1 MSSFIEAIENGLLP
15 GDLRDRLNHAS
26 ELWPGDPRSA
36 IDWFLEGGNVPAETI
51 AAITFVRSLLF
62 YFDDEEYVCGK
73 ILTLLSSY
81 NIEGLA
87 ALLFPRNLLDQR
99 VTATPA
105 SFPYNWTTTNL
116 TIAKLEEVRA
126 EFLDNHSLIVSL
138 ILLREDKFSI
148 EERLQRI
155 ADCILTAMIGDE
167 LEIGSPELLVYVK
180 KAFSDLKDAEFSA
193 AIEFIKTLKIFSS
206 LVEDPEDVVHLYNS
220 NYHSV
225 RSITAQSKSNFK
237 NALVTAGASV
247 ESSLKIYD
255 CAERVDCWNEQ
266 LWLHLMNS
274 RRADSVM
281 IDPHFEG
288 DTTDVPS
295 DESWMGK
302 SHNNLTD
309 IFRLEDT
316 TCEECCSITS
326 LSAYF
331 ADLLSLLS
339 NTTPTGTN
347 SQYDDPPGTR
357 NSLLNLLSQRRPD
370 LRNLELTCANSQT
383 LIPYIS
389 LVNEVLESFIRHKCL
404 GSPDSIRVFN
414 TPIDAQDDEHSPTP
428 LNLPG
433 NTDYE
438 VYSKIISKQRFP
450 FNNFPYD
457 QARNM
462 VLSYF
467 DIFQVSHF
475 NFVEK
480 FQAPEI
486 ILQTITAATTDQVKR
501 SLNLGTEEVLK
512 RQRAAEALGLH
523 QMEFAAITGETFY
536 PQSFSDLLK
545 GLSSDTIIDTKIQEH
560 EFCQMWGYED
570 DETMLSATEGLTQ
583 IKNQLMQRSGL
594 EFQDVLDLVKT
605 QLFDQQLVITNEAG
619 SNEFTES
626 LAELRLLSNAS
637 SPPFQPLTSN
647 ICRNIQ
653 SFLRLKAKLGWST
666 KVLDAAIH
674 CLRNKEMESSPSF
687 RSNTVSQVASISVY
701 VIKGIAS
708 IVKLSDLC
716 GLEPAALIP
725 LWGLIDSFGDESLLH
740 RKFLS
745 SSLGEV
751 FAVPKDGAYFQP
763 GGKVV
768 KIQEC
773 GASIC
778 ASLNWRFEYFND
790 LLGATNLANDDLNI
804 ETFSILYRYVT
815 ICRML
820 SVPPKECVPF
830 FKIFFDEEDHLANPN
845 KTLGTI
851 TNWTMLLNSGWT
863 IETLVLVLGKSTS
876 DESSITLGNPGQKLA
891 SALLDG
897 TKESRK
903 SFSSLFNGAAPT
915 HETVVE
921 CAGRSFDSIT
931 ASLVVE
937 FVEGSQVRTNTATL
951 ETKQDLQSLIN
962 FSKNWPTKISV
973 IPSSTANTWSAQLKL
988 TGILAANEKK
998 KIMDESAGLPAVKTA
1013 LQNLVENSLFPQAVI
1028 KSRFQS
1034 NINELTD
1041 DIILQD
1047 WAPTKLSADPIP
1059 SVNEISIE
1067 TESQVQ
1073 ARRVAF
1079 VKMAKPVIIQ
1089 DTLTTSIL
1097 NTMKDL
1103 VEGVDI
1109 TVLSTLLTDTV
1120 KVSTHENDTLESAMA
1135 ALKQLSVPVEIMTKA
1150 KTLDAYFTPTTTD
1163 DFKLHYTGTLN
1174 STISLMI
1181 NGIEV
1186 PFDQNS
1192 KTWSVFRMNARQQ
1205 YLLQSSIPPS
1215 EISWSTCRS
1224 MMTPFTDEEL
1234 QPSTSIQ
1241 QATLILEAIQRAV
1254 CICQTLKLTKS
1265 ELEYIDRVGKS
1276 ENEMLSMNLNTPSL
1290 INLVQLQEYR
1300 ELRDNIMVPDNIMIP
1315 DNDLISLFSWFYN
1328 PKNPDMK
1335 TITAKIAA
1343 STGWKD
1349 TLVESVLN
1357 AKYPNYTPAD
1367 LVAVLRNHNA
1377 FINLKAILVIYDGL
1391 GNTSDVTSKPLMTE
1405 LFYLAKPL
1413 SQLNSGDTYMEAAK
1427 TLQQRLTPSQR
1438 EASDEGLM
1446 ESQRKTLVAYLLQQ
1460 KFITQDL
1467 GIWDADGLFE
1477 HFLVDV
1483 QMGPQIRTSRIKTA
1497 ISVVQMFVQRCLLGM
1512 EEGVSKSVLGHEK
1525 WDWLQQYTLW
1535 EVHRKIF
1542 LYPENWID
1550 PMLRDDKSELFDQF
1564 EATLMQKDL
1573 SIKTFLQAI
1582 QSYLYDLDGISSLD
1596 IVAYVHE
1603 PQPSASDIFHLFG
1616 RTRSGPYTFY
1626 YRTLT
1631 RLRTAEVFWQPWSKV
1646 EVDIASI
1653 ETEWEGQR
1661 LIDTGS
1667 YLLPIMIKGRLYLFM
1682 PSIVPKTLVKN
1693 ISSMSKVTTFDDL
1706 RKENPNLAEPVR
1718 IWEITMAWTEF
1729 VNDSWTPKRVSS
1741 GSLSVGLEASSSQ
1754 LRVDPTL
1761 QENTLTLQVSYG
1773 EAEKTTSK
1781 VIGSFIF
1788 CNDQIS
1794 ISNAAA
1800 TSTQAGSFATYFQ
1813 KALKQGMDLESLPGG
1828 SKYTDSSPLIWVPP
1842 ELESAKGASD
1852 VSWTLSKLP
1861 QRVTGLVVSA
1871 KVSEGR
1877 RASFFNIPKME
1888 LLSSTWTKDVIKNN
1902 TELVSIDHIFSHELM
1917 EATADRIDPLR
1928 CLYNKIAQ
1936 LPAGVMRESFGAGS
1950 HEAWYHELGRPT
1962 ALYNW
1967 EVGLHT
1973 VLLAVDR
1980 FSATQQY
1987 EEALE
1992 VARLVFDPSADLE
2005 LNVDDKLTYRSCW
2018 RFPPFQ
2024 EMARQIAIRGETS
2037 FDPLNLDHLS
2047 KEIQLAIKERRSY
2060 GSLVHAAARGRPISY
2075 MKWIVMKYAEI
2086 LIAMG
2091 DVYFRR
2097 ASLESL
2103 PIATQRYIEAARVLG
2118 QEPPKVPDLGKRK
2131 RKAMTFEQLREEDI
2145 MYDSVVFDL
2154 GLPFSAKLKKGAA
2167 EIADRDPKKENIACF
2182 LRTNYFCAPLNP
2194 KFKQMRSLV
2203 HERLYN
2209 LRNSFDIQGKPVVYG
2224 LREPPIDPGA
2234 LIALSKGGMGV
2245 SDILSMVSG
2254 ERNSPLPRQRFD
2266 ALLKQALALCIQ
2278 VRKLSQRL
2286 VAVVEKKDM
2295 ENYNAGCAQH
2305 ALVIQKMMLDIKN
2318 VELEEA
2324 QQTVESLLIDRSSLE
2339 AQLNYYLQLIGEPD
2353 SMIPKPKDNWIDIQQ
2368 SIDIPTQD
2376 ELRMSSYEKAE
2387 MTKSLSAGVKNRS
2400 AVSTDALSVPLYLIP
2415 QATTNF
2421 EPLGV
2426 GGSISFAGSSIA
2438 DAVAAG
2444 STLARGVAAVLAD
2457 EAGRADKKAS
2467 LTMQLR
2473 ERRLAANINGREIKS
2488 IDKQVEIQRI
2498 HITSIQK
2505 DIEMQKSEVESA
2517 AGTDEWYRTKYTS
2530 EQLYIWMEKFFRNL
2544 YFQAYEL
2551 SMTMALRAESS
2562 FNFEAGSRSS
2572 IINKGGYW
2580 NLSQDGLL
2588 AAESLYLDLRRL
2600 ESAQLEGIAAD
2611 YNISKTVSLKDFDPM
2626 ALMKL
2631 RITGTTDFSIGELL
2645 YDMDFPGHYM
2655 RRIRSVSVSVP
2666 SDIESETNT
2675 NAVLT
2680 LLEHKYRVT
2689 QSAADYAASQSATGS
2704 EAFRTD
2710 RIPITAIA
2718 VSSGAKDSGVFELD
2732 FSGPRYMPFEG
2743 AGAISTWRLEFPA
2756 PIRHFNYESI
2766 TDVRL
2771 HIQYTAYE
2779 GGPTLRKAA
2788 KDAVVQA
2795 AQTVEAQGQHQG
2807 YWALWDLKT
2816 DFAGKWADFEK
2827 TLLTPNVEATL
2838 DLGNLKDRLPF
2849 WSRHQK
2855 ELQVQ
2860 SFTLMS
2866 RNKNV
2871 RDRLSILVDPNSPA
2885 YNGTD
2890 GIYSGDLFTRQCTM
2904 TEKNLNWKLKAN
2916 AVPVAAVASENVY
2929 LFIRYVYVGKTI
2941 S

>member
-1 MSSFIEAIENGLLP
+1 MPFFTEAIDNGLLP
-15 GDLRDRLNHAS
+15 GDLRDRLNHAIKI
-26 ELWPGDPRSA
+26 WPGDPRSA
-36 IDWFLEGGNVPAETI
+36 IDWFLEGGDVPTKTI
-51 AAITFVRSLLF
+51 AAMTFVRSLLF
-62 YFDDEEYVCGK
+62 YFDDEEYVCGQL
-73 ILTLLSSY
+73 LTLLSSY
-81 NIEGLA
+81 TLEGLA
-87 ALLFPRNLLDQR
+87 SLLFPRNLLDQK

-105 SFPYNWTTTNL
+105 NFPYNWTTTNL
-116 TIAKLEEVRA
+116 TIARLEEVRA
-126 EFLDNHSLIVSL
+126 AFLDNHSLIVLL
-138 ILLREDKFSI
+138 ILLREGKFSI
-148 EERLQRI
+148 KERPQQI

-167 LEIGSPELLVYVK
+167 LEIGSPELLAYVK
-180 KAFSDLKDAEFSA
+180 KAFPDLEDTEFSA

-237 NALVTAGASV
+237 NALVTAGTSV

-281 IDPHFEG
+281 IDPYSQGE
-288 DTTDVPS
+288 TTNVPS

-347 SQYDDPPGTR
+347 PKYDDPPGTR
-357 NSLLNLLSQRRPD
+357 NSLLNILSQRRPD

-404 GSPDSIRVFN
+404 GSPDSVRVFN
-414 TPIDAQDDEHSPTP
+414 TPVDAQDNEHSPTP

-450 FNNFPYD
+450 FTCFPYD

-467 DIFQVSHF
+467 EIFQVAHCDF
-475 NFVEK
+475 IEK
-480 FQAPEI
+480 FQAPET
-486 ILQTITAATTDQVKR
+486 ILQTITATTTDEVKR
-501 SLNLGTEEVLK
+501 SLNLGAKEVLE

-523 QMEFAAITGETFY
+523 QMEFAAITGESFY
-536 PQSFSDLLK
+536 PQSFSDLIK
-545 GLSSDTIIDTKIQEH
+545 GLSSDSVIDTRIQEH

-570 DETMLSATEGLTQ
+570 DETMLSATKGLTQ
-583 IKNQLMQRSGL
+583 IKTQLMQRSGL

-637 SPPFQPLTSN
+637 SPPFQPLTSS

-653 SFLRLKAKLGWST
+653 SFLRLKARIGWST
-666 KVLDAAIH
+666 NVLDAAIH
-674 CLRNKEMESSPSF
+674 CLRNREMESSPSF

-745 SSLGEV
+745 PSLGEI
-751 FAVPKDGAYFQP
+751 FAIPKDCAYFQP
-763 GGKVV
+763 RGKAI

-778 ASLNWRFEYFND
+778 ASLKWRFEYFDD
-790 LLGATNLANDDLNI
+790 LLEATNLANDDLNI
-804 ETFSILYRYVT
+804 ENFSILYRYVT

-830 FKIFFDEEDHLANPN
+830 FKVFFDKEDPLTNPN
-845 KTLGTI
+845 KTLATI

-863 IETLVLVLGKSTS
+863 IETLVLALGKSTS
-876 DESSITLGNPGQKLA
+876 GESSITGGNPGQKLA
-891 SALLDG
+891 SAVLEG
-897 TKESRK
+897 TKDLRK
-903 SFSSLFNGAAPT
+903 SLSSLFNGAMPT
-915 HETVVE
+915 HETIVE
-921 CAGRSFDSIT
+921 CAGRAFDSIT

-937 FVEGSQVRTNTATL
+937 FVEGSQIRTNTATL
-951 ETKQDLQSLIN
+951 DTQQMLQNLIN
-962 FSKNWPTKISV
+962 ISKNWPTKISV
-973 IPSSTANTWSAQLKL
+973 IPSSTANFWSVQLKL
-988 TGILAANEKK
+988 TGILTTNEKQ
-998 KIMDESAGLPAVKTA
+998 KIIDESAGLPSVKTA
-1013 LQNLVENSLFPQAVI
+1013 LQSLVENSLFPQAVI
-1028 KSRFQS
+1028 KSRFQR
-1034 NINELTD
+1034 NINGPAD
-1041 DIILQD
+1041 DILLQD
-1047 WAPTKLSADPIP
+1047 WAPSQLSASPIP
-1059 SVNEISIE
+1059 SLNDILIE

-1073 ARRVAF
+1073 ARRNAF
-1079 VKMAKPVIIQ
+1079 VKMAKPVIVQ

-1109 TVLSTLLTDTV
+1109 TVLSTLLTETV
-1120 KVSTHENDTLESAMA
+1120 KVSKKDDNAPESAMA
-1135 ALKQLSVPVEIMTKA
+1135 ALKQLSEPVEVITEA
-1150 KTLDAYFTPTTTD
+1150 ETLDAYFTPTTTD
-1163 DFKLHYTGTLN
+1163 DFNLHYTGALN
-1174 STISLMI
+1174 SPISLMI

-1186 PFDQNS
+1186 PFDTNS
-1192 KTWSVFRMNARQQ
+1192 KTWNAFRMNARQP
-1205 YLLQSSIPPS
+1205 YLLQSNIRPS
-1215 EISWSTCRS
+1215 QISWSTCRS
-1224 MMTPFTDEEL
+1224 MTTPFNDEEL

-1241 QATLILEAIQRAV
+1241 RAASILEAIQRAV
-1254 CICQTLKLTKS
+1254 CICQTVKLTTS
-1265 ELEYIDRVGKS
+1265 ELQYINRTGKR
-1276 ENEMLSMNLNTPSL
+1276 EDEMLSMNLNTPSL
-1290 INLVQLQEYR
+1290 ISLVQLQEYR
-1300 ELRDNIMVPDNIMIP
+1300 ELRDNIMIADS
-1315 DNDLISLFSWFYN
+1315 DLISLFSWLYN
-1328 PKNPDMK
+1328 PKNPDLK
-1335 TITAKIAA
+1335 TIATKIAA

-1357 AKYPNYTPAD
+1357 AKYPSHTPAD

-1377 FINLKAILVIYDGL
+1377 FINLKAILALYEGL
-1391 GNTSDVTSKPLMTE
+1391 GSASDVTSKPLMTE

-1427 TLQQRLTPSQR
+1427 NLQKRLTPSQR
-1438 EASDEGLM
+1438 EASDESLM

-1477 HFLVDV
+1477 YFLVDV

-1550 PMLRDDKSELFDQF
+1550 PSLRDDKSELFDQF

-1603 PQPSASDIFHLFG
+1603 PQPAASDIFHLFG

-1661 LIDTGS
+1661 LVDTGS

-1693 ISSMSKVTTFDDL
+1693 ISSMSNIKTFDAL
-1706 RKENPNLAEPVR
+1706 RDQNPNIAEPVR
-1718 IWEITMAWTEF
+1718 IWEVTMAWTEF
-1729 VNDSWTPKRVSS
+1729 VNDTWAPKRVSS

-1754 LRVDPTL
+1754 IRVDPTL
-1761 QENTLTLQVSYG
+1761 QDNTLTLQVSYG
-1773 EAEKTTSK
+1773 EAEKTTSTI
-1781 VIGSFIF
+1781 IGSFIF

-1794 ISNAAA
+1794 TSNTVA
-1800 TSTQAGSFATYFQ
+1800 TSIQAGSFATYFQ
-1813 KALKQGMDLESLPGG
+1813 KALKKGMDLESLPGG
-1828 SKYTDSSPLIWVPP
+1828 SKYTNSAPLIWVPP
-1842 ELESAKGASD
+1842 ELESTNGASD

-1936 LPAGVMRESFGAGS
+1936 LPAGTMRESFGAGS

-2005 LNVDDKLTYRSCW
+2005 LDTDDKLTYRSCW

-2118 QEPPKVPDLGKRK
+2118 KEPPKVPDLGKRK
-2131 RKAMTFEQLREEDI
+2131 RKAMAFEQLREEDI

-2167 EIADRDPKKENIACF
+2167 ETADRDPKKENIACF

-2234 LIALSKGGMGV
+2234 LMALSKGGMGV

-2266 ALLKQALALCIQ
+2266 ALLKQALALCNE
-2278 VRKLSQRL
+2278 VRKLSGRL
-2286 VAVVEKKDM
+2286 VAVVEKKEM
-2295 ENYNAGCAQH
+2295 ETFNIGNAQH
-2305 ALVIQKMMLDIKN
+2305 ASVIQKMMLDIKN

-2324 QQTVESLLIDRSSLE
+2324 QQTVESLLINRSSLE

-2353 SMIPKPKDNWIDIQQ
+2353 SLIPKPKDNWIDIQQ
-2368 SIDIPTQD
+2368 SIDTPTQD

-2387 MTKSLSAGVKNRS
+2387 MTQSLSAGAKNR
-2400 AVSTDALSVPLYLIP
+2400 AALATDALSIPLYLVP
-2415 QATTNF
+2415 QATTDF

-2426 GGSISFAGSSIA
+2426 GGSISFAGSAIA
-2438 DAVAAG
+2438 DAVAAA
-2444 STLARGVAAVLAD
+2444 SNLARGIAAVQAD

-2473 ERRLAANINGREIKS
+2473 ERRLAANMSGREIKS
-2488 IDKQVEIQRI
+2488 IDKQVEIQKI

-2505 DIEMQKSEVESA
+2505 DIEIQQSEIEDA
-2517 AGTDEWYRTKYTS
+2517 AGAEEWYRTKYTS
-2530 EQLYIWMEKFFRNL
+2530 EQLYTWMEKIFRNL

-2562 FNFEAGSRSS
+2562 FNFEAGSKSS

-2580 NLSQDGLL
+2580 NASQDGLL

-2600 ESAQLEGIAAD
+2600 ESAQLDCTAAD

-2666 SDIESETNT
+2666 SDIENGTNT

-2680 LLEHKYRVT
+2680 LLQHKYRVT
-2689 QSAADYAASQSATGS
+2689 QNAADYAASQSATGS
-2704 EAFRTD
+2704 ESFRTD

-2718 VSSGAKDSGVFELD
+2718 VSSGTKDPGVFELD

-2766 TDVRL
+2766 TDVQL

-2788 KDAVVQA
+2788 KDAVIQA
-2795 AQTVEAQGQHQG
+2795 AQSIEAQGQHQG

-2816 DFAGKWADFEK
+2816 DFAAKWVDFGKA
-2827 TLLTPNVEATL
+2827 LLNPNVEATL

-2885 YNGTD
+2885 YNGVD
-2890 GIYSGDLFTRQCTM
+2890 GIYSGDLFTRKCEM
-2904 TEKNLNWKLKAN
+2904 TERNLNWKLKAK

-2929 LFIRYVYVGKTI
+2929 LFVRYIYVGKDI

>member
-1 MSSFIEAIENGLLP
+1 MPLFIEAIDSGLLP
-15 GDLRDRLNHAS
+15 GDLRERLNHAS

-36 IDWFLEGGNVPAETI
+36 IDWFLEGGNIPTDTI
-51 AAITFVRSLLF
+51 VAMTFVRSLLF
-62 YFDDEEYVCGK
+62 YFDDEEYVCGQL
-73 ILTLLSSY
+73 LTLLSSY
-81 NIEGLA
+81 TLEGLA
-87 ALLFPRNLLDQR
+87 SLLFPRSLLDQK

-105 SFPYNWTTTNL
+105 NFPYNWTTTNL

-126 EFLDNHSLIVSL
+126 EFLDNHSLIVLL
-138 ILLREDKFSI
+138 ILLREGKFSI
-148 EERLQRI
+148 KERPQQI

-167 LEIGSPELLVYVK
+167 LEIGSLELLVYVK
-180 KAFSDLKDAEFSA
+180 KAFPDLKDAEFSA
-193 AIEFIKTLKIFSS
+193 AIEFIKTLKILSS
-206 LVEDPEDVVHLYNS
+206 LVEDPEDVVYLYNS

-237 NALVTAGASV
+237 NSLVTAGTSV

-281 IDPHFEG
+281 IDPYFEG
-288 DTTDVPS
+288 EITNVPS

-339 NTTPTGTN
+339 NTTPTGT
-347 SQYDDPPGTR
+347 SPQYDDPPGTR
-357 NSLLNLLSQRRPD
+357 NSLLNILSQRRPD

-450 FNNFPYD
+450 FTSFPYD

-467 DIFQVSHF
+467 DIFQVAHCD
-475 NFVEK
+475 FVDK
-480 FQAPEI
+480 FQAPET
-486 ILQTITAATTDQVKR
+486 ILQTIKATTTDEVKR
-501 SLNLGTEEVLK
+501 SLSLGAKEVLE
-512 RQRAAEALGLH
+512 RQRAAETLGLH
-523 QMEFAAITGETFY
+523 QMEFAAITGESFY
-536 PQSFSDLLK
+536 PQIFSDLLK
-545 GLSSDTIIDTKIQEH
+545 GLSSDSIIDTRIQEH

-570 DETMLSATEGLTQ
+570 DETMLGAAEGLTQ
-583 IKNQLMQRSGL
+583 IKDQLMQRSGL

-653 SFLRLKAKLGWST
+653 SFLRLKARLGWST

-674 CLRNKEMESSPSF
+674 CLRNREMESSPSF

-716 GLEPAALIP
+716 GLEPAALVP

-745 SSLGEV
+745 ASLGEI

-778 ASLNWRFEYFND
+778 ASLNWRFEYIND
-790 LLGATNLANDDLNI
+790 LLEATNLANDDLNI

-820 SVPPKECVPF
+820 SVPPKYCVPF
-830 FKIFFDEEDHLANPN
+830 FKIFFDREDPLANPN
-845 KTLGTI
+845 KTLSTI
-851 TNWTMLLNSGWT
+851 TNWTTLLNSGWT
-863 IETLVLVLGKSTS
+863 IETLVLALGKPAS
-876 DESSITLGNPGQKLA
+876 DESSITGGNPGQKLTGA
-891 SALLDG
+891 ILDG
-897 TKESRK
+897 TKDLRK
-903 SFSSLFNGAAPT
+903 SLSSLFNGAIPT
-915 HETVVE
+915 HETIVE
-921 CAGRSFDSIT
+921 CAARTFDSIT

-937 FVEGSQVRTNTATL
+937 FVEGSQIRTTITTL
-951 ETKQDLQSLIN
+951 DTQQNLQSLIN
-962 FSKNWPTKISV
+962 KSKNWSAKISV
-973 IPSSTANTWSAQLKL
+973 IPSSTANKWSAQFKL
-988 TGILAANEKK
+988 AGILTANEKQQ
-998 KIMDESAGLPAVKTA
+998 ILDGCAE
-1013 LQNLVENSLFPQAVI
+1013 FPTP
-1028 KSRFQS
+1028 S
-1034 NINELTD
+1034 
-1041 DIILQD
+1041 
-1047 WAPTKLSADPIP
+1047 P
-1059 SVNEISIE
+1059 SVNDISIE
-1067 TESQVQ
+1067 AEAQVQ
-1073 ARRVAF
+1073 ARRAAF
-1079 VKMAKPVIIQ
+1079 VEMAKPVIVQ

-1120 KVSTHENDTLESAMA
+1120 KVSTNENSALESAMA
-1135 ALKQLSVPVEIMTKA
+1135 ALKQLSVPVEIMTNA
-1150 KTLDAYFTPTTTD
+1150 KTLDAYFTPMTTD
-1163 DFKLHYTGTLN
+1163 DFKLHYTGALN

-1186 PFDQNS
+1186 PFDTNS
-1192 KTWSVFRMNARQQ
+1192 KTWSAFRMNARQP
-1205 YLLQSSIPPS
+1205 YLLKSSIPPS
-1215 EISWSTCRS
+1215 QISWSTCRS
-1224 MMTPFTDEEL
+1224 MTTPFTDEEL

-1241 QATLILEAIQRAV
+1241 RATLILEAIQRAV
-1254 CICQTLKLTKS
+1254 CICQAAKLTTS
-1265 ELEYIDRVGKS
+1265 ELEYIDRAGKT
-1276 ENEMLSMNLNTPSL
+1276 EDEMLSMNLNTPSL
-1290 INLVQLQEYR
+1290 MSLVQLQEYR
-1300 ELRDNIMVPDNIMIP
+1300 ELRDNIMIADS
-1315 DNDLISLFSWFYN
+1315 DLISLFSWLYN
-1328 PKNPDMK
+1328 PKNPDVK
-1335 TITAKIAA
+1335 TIATKIAA

-1357 AKYPNYTPAD
+1357 AKYPNHTPAD
-1367 LVAVLRNHNA
+1367 LVAVLRNHDS
-1377 FINLKAILVIYDGL
+1377 FVNLRAILAFYEGL
-1391 GNTSDVTSKPLMTE
+1391 GSASDVTSKPLMTE

-1427 TLQQRLTPSQR
+1427 NLQKRLTPSQR

-1477 HFLVDV
+1477 YFLVDV

-1550 PMLRDDKSELFDQF
+1550 PSLRDDKSELFDQF

-1603 PQPSASDIFHLFG
+1603 PQPAASDIFHLFG

-1661 LIDTGS
+1661 LVDTGS

-1693 ISSMSKVTTFDDL
+1693 ISSMSRVTTFDAL
-1706 RKENPNLAEPVR
+1706 RNENPNLAEPVR

-1729 VNDSWTPKRVSS
+1729 VNDTWAPKRVSS
-1741 GSLSVGLEASSSQ
+1741 GSLSVGLEASSAQ

-1761 QENTLTLQVSYG
+1761 QDNTLTLQVSYG
-1773 EAEKTTSK
+1773 EAGKTTSK
-1781 VIGSFIF
+1781 AIGSFIF

-1794 ISNAAA
+1794 TSNTVS
-1800 TSTQAGSFATYFQ
+1800 TSTKTGSFATYFQ

-1828 SKYTDSSPLIWVPP
+1828 SKYTNSAPLIWVPP
-1842 ELESAKGASD
+1842 ELESTNGASD
-1852 VSWTLSKLP
+1852 VCWTLSKLP

-2005 LNVDDKLTYRSCW
+2005 LNVDDKSTYRSCW

-2266 ALLKQALALCIQ
+2266 ALLKQALALCTE
-2278 VRKLSQRL
+2278 VRKLSGRL
-2286 VAVVEKKDM
+2286 VAVVEKKEM
-2295 ENYNAGCAQH
+2295 ETFNIGNAQH
-2305 ALVIQKMMLDIKN
+2305 ASVIQKMMLDIKN

-2324 QQTVESLLIDRSSLE
+2324 QQTVESLLINRSSLE

-2353 SMIPKPKDNWIDIQQ
+2353 SMIPKPKDNWVDIQQ
-2368 SIDIPTQD
+2368 SIDTPTQD

-2387 MTKSLSAGVKNRS
+2387 MTQSLSAGAKNRA
-2400 AVSTDALSVPLYLIP
+2400 AVATDALSIPLYLVP

-2444 STLARGVAAVLAD
+2444 STLARGIAAVLVD

-2473 ERRLAANINGREIKS
+2473 ERRLAANMSGREIKS
-2488 IDKQVEIQRI
+2488 IDKQVEIQKI

-2505 DIEMQKSEVESA
+2505 DIEIQQSEIEDA
-2517 AGTDEWYRTKYTS
+2517 AGAEEWYRTKYTS
-2530 EQLYIWMEKFFRNL
+2530 EQLYTWMEKIFRNL

-2562 FNFEAGSRSS
+2562 FNFEAGSKSS

-2580 NLSQDGLL
+2580 NPSQDGLL

-2600 ESAQLEGIAAD
+2600 ESAQLDCAAAD
-2611 YNISKTVSLKDFDPM
+2611 YNISKSVSLKDFDPM

-2666 SDIESETNT
+2666 SDIETGTNT

-2689 QSAADYAASQSATGS
+2689 QNAADYAASQSATGS
-2704 EAFRTD
+2704 ESFRTD

-2718 VSSGAKDSGVFELD
+2718 VSSGAKDPGVFELD

-2743 AGAISTWRLEFPA
+2743 AGAISAWRLEFPA

-2766 TDVRL
+2766 TDVQL

-2795 AQTVEAQGQHQG
+2795 AQSIEAQGQHQG

-2816 DFAGKWADFEK
+2816 DFAAKWVDFGK
-2827 TLLTPNVEATL
+2827 TLLTTNVEATL

-2855 ELQVQ
+2855 DLQVQ

-2871 RDRLSILVDPNSPA
+2871 RDRLSISVDPNSPA

-2890 GIYSGDLFTRQCTM
+2890 GIYSGDLFTRKCDM
-2904 TEKNLNWKLKAN
+2904 TEKNLNWKLKAK

-2929 LFIRYVYVGKTI
+2929 LFVRYIYVGKDI

>member
-281 IDPHFEG
+281 IDPYFEG

-433 NTDYE
+433 IQTMRSIPRSSQ
-438 VYSKIISKQRFP
+438 SKDSPLTTFHTIR
-450 FNNFPYD
+450 
-457 QARNM
+457 R
-462 VLSYF
+462 
-467 DIFQVSHF
+467 
-475 NFVEK
+475 K

-501 SLNLGTEEVLK
+501 SLNLGAEEVLK

-536 PQSFSDLLK
+536 PQSFTRVLPDV
-545 GLSSDTIIDTKIQEH
+545 
-560 EFCQMWGYED
+560 GYED

-725 LWGLIDSFGDESLLH
+725 LWVLSIHLVTNLSFIANFSALLWE
-740 RKFLS
+740 KYLQF
-745 SSLGEV
+745 
-751 FAVPKDGAYFQP
+751 PKTVHTSNLEG
-763 GGKVV
+763 
-768 KIQEC
+768 
-773 GASIC
+773 
-778 ASLNWRFEYFND
+778 SLNWRFEYFND

-845 KTLGTI
+845 KTLGTF

-897 TKESRK
+897 TKDSRK

-1120 KVSTHENDTLESAMA
+1120 KVSTNEDNALESAMA
-1135 ALKQLSVPVEIMTKA
+1135 ALKQLSVPVETVTKA
-1150 KTLDAYFTPTTTD
+1150 KTLDAYFTPSTTD
-1163 DFKLHYTGTLN
+1163 DFKLHYTGVLN

-1192 KTWSVFRMNARQQ
+1192 KTWNVFRMNARQP

-1224 MMTPFTDEEL
+1224 MMSPFTDEEL

-1300 ELRDNIMVPDNIMIP
+1300 ELRDNIMIPDNMMIP
-1315 DNDLISLFSWFYN
+1315 DNDMISLFSWFYN

-1357 AKYPNYTPAD
+1357 AKYPNHTPAD

-1550 PMLRDDKSELFDQF
+1550 PMLRDDKSEIFDQF

-1646 EVDIASI
+1646 EVDISSI

-1706 RKENPNLAEPVR
+1706 RKEKSNMAEPVR

-1828 SKYTDSSPLIWVPP
+1828 SKYTNSSPLIWVPP

-2209 LRNSFDIQGKPVVYG
+2209 LRNSFDIQGKPVIYG

-2266 ALLKQALALCIQ
+2266 ALLKQALALCTE
-2278 VRKLSQRL
+2278 VRKLSGRL
-2286 VAVVEKKDM
+2286 VSVVEKKEM
-2295 ENYNAGCAQH
+2295 ETFNIGNAQH
-2305 ALVIQKMMLDIKN
+2305 ASVIQKMMLDIKN

-2324 QQTVESLLIDRSSLE
+2324 QQTVEALLINRSSLE

-2353 SMIPKPKDNWIDIQQ
+2353 SMIPKPKDDWVDIQQ
-2368 SIDIPTQD
+2368 SIDTPHKMNFELTQ
-2376 ELRMSSYEKAE
+2376 
-2387 MTKSLSAGVKNRS
+2387 SLSAGAKNRA
-2400 AVSTDALSVPLYLIP
+2400 AVATDALSIPLYLVP

-2426 GGSISFAGSSIA
+2426 GGSISFAGSAIA

-2444 STLARGVAAVLAD
+2444 STLARGISAVLVD

-2473 ERRLAANINGREIKS
+2473 ERRLAANMSGREIKS
-2488 IDKQVEIQRI
+2488 IDKEVEIQKI

-2505 DIEMQKSEVESA
+2505 DIEIQISEIEDA
-2517 AGTDEWYRTKYTS
+2517 AGAEEWYRTKYTS
-2530 EQLYIWMEKFFRNL
+2530 EQLYTWMEKIFRNL

-2580 NLSQDGLL
+2580 NPSQDGLL

-2600 ESAQLEGIAAD
+2600 ESAQLDCTAAD

-2666 SDIESETNT
+2666 SDIECETNT

-2788 KDAVVQA
+2788 KDAVLQA

-2827 TLLTPNVEATL
+2827 TLLTSNVVATL

-2866 RNKNV
+2866 RNKSV

-2890 GIYSGDLFTRQCTM
+2890 GVYSGISLRD
-2904 TEKNLNWKLKAN
+2904 N
-2916 AVPVAAVASENVY
+2916 AQ
-2929 LFIRYVYVGKTI
+2929 
-2941 S
+2941 

>member
-1 MSSFIEAIENGLLP
+1 MPFFIESIDNGLLP
-15 GDLRDRLNHAS
+15 GNLKDRLNHAS

-36 IDWFLEGGNVPAETI
+36 IDWFLERGSVPTETI
-51 AAITFVRSLLF
+51 AAMTFVRSLLF
-62 YFDDEEYVCGK
+62 YFDDEEYVCGQL
-73 ILTLLSSY
+73 LTLLSSY
-81 NIEGLA
+81 TLEGLA
-87 ALLFPRNLLDQR
+87 SLLFPRSLLDQK
-99 VTATPA
+99 VTAMPA
-105 SFPYNWTTTNL
+105 DFPYNWTTTDL

-126 EFLDNHSLIVSL
+126 EFLDNNSLIVLL
-138 ILLREDKFSI
+138 ILLREGKFSI
-148 EERLQRI
+148 TERPQRI
-155 ADCILTAMIGDE
+155 ADCVLTAMIGDE

-180 KAFSDLKDAEFSA
+180 NAFPDLEDAEFSA
-193 AIEFIKTLKIFSS
+193 AIEFIKTLKILSS
-206 LVEDPEDVVHLYNS
+206 LVEDPEDVAHLYNS

-225 RSITAQSKSNFK
+225 RSITAQSKNNFK
-237 NALVTAGASV
+237 NDLVTAGTSV
-247 ESSLKIYD
+247 ESLLKIYD

-281 IDPHFEG
+281 IDPYFEG
-288 DTTDVPS
+288 GITDVPS
-295 DESWMGK
+295 DQSWMGK

-347 SQYDDPPGTR
+347 SRYDNPPGTR
-357 NSLLNLLSQRRPD
+357 NSLLNLLSRRRPD

-438 VYSKIISKQRFP
+438 VYSKIISKQKFP
-450 FNNFPYD
+450 FTCFPYD
-457 QARNM
+457 QARNV

-467 DIFQVSHF
+467 DIFQATHYD
-475 NFVEK
+475 FVEK
-480 FQAPEI
+480 FQAPET
-486 ILQTITAATTDQVKR
+486 ILQTITATTTDEDR
-501 SLNLGTEEVLK
+501 RLLNLGAKEVLE

-523 QMEFAAITGETFY
+523 QMEFAAITGESFY

-545 GLSSDTIIDTKIQEH
+545 GLSGNRIIDTRIQEH

-570 DETMLSATEGLTQ
+570 DETMLGAAEGLTH
-583 IKNQLMQRSGL
+583 IKDQLMQRSGL
-594 EFQDVLDLVKT
+594 EFQDVLDLVKS
-605 QLFDQQLVITNEAG
+605 QLFDQQLVITNETG

-637 SPPFQPLTSN
+637 SPPFQPLTSK

-666 KVLDAAIH
+666 KLLDTAIH
-674 CLRNKEMESSPSF
+674 CLRNKEMENSPSF
-687 RSNTVSQVASISVY
+687 KSNTVSQVASISVY

-716 GLEPAALIP
+716 GLDPAALIP

-745 SSLGEV
+745 PSLGEI

-778 ASLNWRFEYFND
+778 ESLNWRFEYFND
-790 LLGATNLANDDLNI
+790 LLEATNLANNDLNI
-804 ETFSILYRYVT
+804 ETFSILYRHVA
-815 ICRML
+815 ICRIL
-820 SVPPKECVPF
+820 SVPPQECVPF
-830 FKIFFDEEDHLANPN
+830 FKILLDKEDPLANPI
-845 KTLGTI
+845 KTLATM
-851 TNWTMLLNSGWT
+851 TSWTTLLNSGWT
-863 IETLVLVLGKSTS
+863 IETIVLALGKSSS
-876 DESSITLGNPGQKLA
+876 DEGTITGGNPGQKLTGA
-891 SALLDG
+891 ILDG
-897 TKESRK
+897 TKDLRK
-903 SFSSLFNGAAPT
+903 SLSSLFNGDIPT
-915 HETVVE
+915 HETIVE
-921 CAGRSFDSIT
+921 CAGRTFDSIT

-937 FVEGSQVRTNTATL
+937 FVEGSQVRTNTAILDT
-951 ETKQDLQSLIN
+951 QQNLQSLIN
-962 FSKNWPTKISV
+962 ISKQWPTKISV
-973 IPSSTANTWSAQLKL
+973 IPSSTAKEWSAQFKL
-988 TGILAANEKK
+988 TGILTANEKK
-998 KIMDESAGLPAVKTA
+998 QIIDESAVLPSVKTA
-1013 LQNLVENSLFPQAVI
+1013 LQNLVENSLFPQVVI
-1028 KSRFQS
+1028 ESRFQ
-1034 NINELTD
+1034 NMKTLTD
-1041 DIILQD
+1041 NVLLQD
-1047 WAPTKLSADPIP
+1047 WAPTQLAANSIP
-1059 SVNEISIE
+1059 SANDISIE

-1073 ARRVAF
+1073 KRRAAF
-1079 VKMAKPVIIQ
+1079 VEMAKPVIVQ

-1103 VEGVDI
+1103 VQDVDI

-1120 KVSTHENDTLESAMA
+1120 KVSTNENSALESAMS
-1135 ALKQLSVPVEIMTKA
+1135 ALKQLSVPVEIMKNAT
-1150 KTLDAYFTPTTTD
+1150 TLDAYFTPTTTD
-1163 DFKLHYTGTLN
+1163 DFQLHYTGVLN
-1174 STISLMI
+1174 STIDLMI

-1186 PFDQNS
+1186 PFDTSS
-1192 KTWSVFRMNARQQ
+1192 KTWNAFRMNARQP

-1215 EISWSTCRS
+1215 QISWSTCRS
-1224 MMTPFTDEEL
+1224 MATPFTDEEL
-1234 QPSTSIQ
+1234 QPSTSIER
-1241 QATLILEAIQRAV
+1241 ATLILKAIQRAV
-1254 CICQTLKLTKS
+1254 CICRTVKLTTS
-1265 ELEYIDRVGKS
+1265 ELEYINKAGKS
-1276 ENEMLSMNLNTPSL
+1276 EHEMLSMNLNTPSL
-1290 INLVQLQEYR
+1290 RSLVQLQEYR
-1300 ELRDNIMVPDNIMIP
+1300 EMRDNIMIAE
-1315 DNDLISLFSWFYN
+1315 NDLISLFSWLYN
-1328 PKNPDMK
+1328 PQNPDMN
-1335 TITAKIAA
+1335 TIATKIAA

-1357 AKYPNYTPAD
+1357 AKYPNHSPTD
-1367 LVAVLRNHNA
+1367 LVAVLRNHDA
-1377 FINLKAILVIYDGL
+1377 FINLKAILAFYEGL

-1413 SQLNSGDTYMEAAK
+1413 PQLNSGDTYMEAAK
-1427 TLQQRLTPSQR
+1427 NLQKRLTPSQR
-1438 EASDEGLM
+1438 EMSDEGLM

-1477 HFLVDV
+1477 YFLVDV

-1550 PMLRDDKSELFDQF
+1550 PSLRDDKSELFDQF

-1573 SIKTFLQAI
+1573 SIKTFIQAI

-1603 PQPSASDIFHLFG
+1603 PQPEASDIFHLFG

-1661 LIDTGS
+1661 LVDTGS

-1693 ISSMSKVTTFDDL
+1693 ISSMNNVTTFDAL
-1706 RKENPNLAEPVR
+1706 RDQNPNLAEPVR

-1729 VNDSWTPKRVSS
+1729 VNDSWAPKRVSS

-1761 QENTLTLQVSYG
+1761 QENTLTLRVSYG
-1773 EAEKTTSK
+1773 EAGKTTSK
-1781 VIGSFIF
+1781 TIGSFIF

-1794 ISNAAA
+1794 TSSAAVP
-1800 TSTQAGSFATYFQ
+1800 SPQAGSFATYFQ

-1828 SKYTDSSPLIWVPP
+1828 SKYTNSAPLIWVPP
-1842 ELESAKGASD
+1842 ELESTNGASD
-1852 VSWTLSKLP
+1852 ISWTLSKLP

-1877 RASFFNIPKME
+1877 RASFFNIPKLE

-1902 TELVSIDHIFSHELM
+1902 TKLVSIDHIFSHELM

-1928 CLYNKIAQ
+1928 CLYKKIAE
-1936 LPAGVMRESFGAGS
+1936 LPAGAMRESFGAGS

-1962 ALYNW
+1962 AIYNW

-2005 LNVDDKLTYRSCW
+2005 LKADEELTYRSCW

-2118 QEPPKVPDLGKRK
+2118 REPPKVPDLGKRK

-2167 EIADRDPKKENIACF
+2167 ETADRDPKKENIACF

-2209 LRNSFDIQGKPVVYG
+2209 LRNSFDIQGKPVIYG

-2245 SDILSMVSG
+2245 SDILSMISG

-2266 ALLKQALALCIQ
+2266 SLLKQALALCTE
-2278 VRKLSQRL
+2278 VRKLSGRL
-2286 VAVVEKKDM
+2286 VAVVEKKEM
-2295 ENYNAGCAQH
+2295 ETFNIGNAQH
-2305 ALVIQKMMLDIKN
+2305 ASVIQKMMLDIKSI
-2318 VELEEA
+2318 ELEEA
-2324 QQTVESLLIDRSSLE
+2324 QQTVESLLINRSSLE
-2339 AQLNYYLQLIGEPD
+2339 VQLNYYLKLIGEPD

-2368 SIDIPTQD
+2368 SIDTPTQD

-2387 MTKSLSAGVKNRS
+2387 MVQSLSAGAKNR
-2400 AVSTDALSVPLYLIP
+2400 AALATDALSIPLYLVP

-2444 STLARGVAAVLAD
+2444 STLARGIAAVLID
-2457 EAGRADKKAS
+2457 EAGRSDKKAS

-2473 ERRLAANINGREIKS
+2473 DRRLAANMSGREIKS
-2488 IDKQVEIQRI
+2488 IDKQVEIQKI

-2505 DIEMQKSEVESA
+2505 DIEVQKSEIEDA
-2517 AGTDEWYRTKYTS
+2517 AGAEEWYRTKYTS
-2530 EQLYIWMEKFFRNL
+2530 EQLYTWMEKIFRNL

-2551 SMTMALRAESS
+2551 SITMALRAESS
-2562 FNFEAGSRSS
+2562 FNFEAGRKGS

-2580 NLSQDGLL
+2580 NPSQDGLL

-2600 ESAQLEGIAAD
+2600 ESAQLECTAAD
-2611 YNISKTVSLKDFDPM
+2611 YNISKTVSLKDFDPK
-2626 ALMKL
+2626 ALMRL

-2666 SDIESETNT
+2666 SDVETGINT

-2689 QSAADYAASQSATGS
+2689 QTAAGYAASQSATGS

-2718 VSSGAKDSGVFELD
+2718 VSSGSKDPGVFELD

-2766 TDVRL
+2766 TDVQL

-2795 AQTVEAQGQHQG
+2795 AQTIEAQGQHQG

-2827 TLLTPNVEATL
+2827 TLITPDVEATL

-2871 RDRLSILVDPNSPA
+2871 RDRLSISVDPNSPA

-2890 GIYSGDLFTRQCTM
+2890 GIYSGDLFTRQCEM
-2904 TEKNLNWKLKAN
+2904 TEKNLNWKLKAK
-2916 AVPVAAVASENVY
+2916 AAPLATVASENVY
-2929 LFIRYVYVGKTI
+2929 LFIRYFYVGSNI